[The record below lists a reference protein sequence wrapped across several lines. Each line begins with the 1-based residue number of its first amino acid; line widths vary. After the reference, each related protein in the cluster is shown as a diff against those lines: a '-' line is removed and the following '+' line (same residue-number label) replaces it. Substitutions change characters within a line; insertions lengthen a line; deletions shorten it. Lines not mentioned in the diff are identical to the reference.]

1 MAIVAGWPEG
11 GLTIGTDGLKT
22 GAMLID
28 ANDTILFTGD
38 SITDCGRVRENAE
51 HLGFGYAALTAAHL
65 QARLASPKLKI
76 YNRGISG
83 NRVCDL
89 LKRVE
94 ADLIALK
101 PTVVSILIGI
111 NDTWRRYDSKD
122 ATNAEAFERDYRALL
137 EKIASETK
145 ARVVLL
151 EPFLLH
157 VPADRFA
164 WREDLNPKIDVTR
177 KLALEFGA
185 ELLPL
190 DGLFAQAATQAPPAY
205 WAGDGVH
212 PSAAGHALIAETW
225 LENSGLA

>member
-1 MAIVAGWPEG
+1 MIINA
-11 GLTIGTDGLKT
+11 D
-22 GAMLID
+22 D
-28 ANDTILFTGD
+28 RILFTGD

-65 QARLASPKLKI
+65 QARLAAPSLKI
-76 YNRGISG
+76 FNRGISG

-89 LKRVE
+89 LGRVE
-94 ADLIALK
+94 ADLLALQ

-111 NDTWRRYDSKD
+111 NDTWRRYDSGNATD
-122 ATNAEAFERDYRALL
+122 AATFERDYRALL
-137 EKIASETK
+137 AKITGQLE
-145 ARVVLL
+145 ARVILL

-157 VPADRFA
+157 VPPDRFA

-225 LENSGLA
+225 QENAGLG

>member
-1 MAIVAGWPEG
+1 
-11 GLTIGTDGLKT
+11 
-22 GAMLID
+22 MLID

-38 SITDCGRVRENAE
+38 SITDSGRVRENAT
-51 HLGFGYAALTAAHL
+51 HLGFGYVSFTAAHL
-65 QARLASPKLKI
+65 QARLASPQLKI
-76 YNRGISG
+76 YNRGIGG
-83 NRVCDL
+83 NRVRDL
-89 LKRVE
+89 LGRVE

-101 PTVVSILIGI
+101 PTVVSIHIGV
-111 NDTWRRYDSKD
+111 NDTWRRYDNND
-122 ATNAEAFERDYRALL
+122 ATGAELFERDYRALL
-137 EKIASETK
+137 EKIKQETS

-177 KLALEFGA
+177 KLAIEFGA

-225 LENSGLA
+225 LENAGL